1 MIPRTQVKTVMTRCI
16 HCTRCVRFANE
27 VAGAEE
33 LGTSGRGNDMQIGTY
48 VEKMLDSELSGN
60 IIDLCPVGALTS
72 KPYAFTTRPW
82 ELRHV
87 ESIDV
92 HDAVGANIRVDARG
106 TEVMRILPRLN
117 EAVNEEWLADKGRF
131 AYDGLKR
138 QRLTVPLVRNG
149 DSFVQA
155 TWAEAFG
162 RIKTALANVSGAQMT
177 AVAGQ
182 LADAESIIALK
193 DLFNRLGSDNLL
205 FDGERASPAH
215 GADFRY
221 VRSLLVGRPRI
232 PPCARPTAPPQPR
245 GQPSANI
252 TGAE

>member
-1 MIPRTQVKTVMTRCI
+1 MTRCI

-33 LGTSGRGNDMQIGTY
+33 LGTSGRGNAMQIGMY

-72 KPYAFTTRPW
+72 KPYAFAARPW

-92 HDAVGANIRVDARG
+92 HDAVGASIRVDARG

-117 EAVNEEWLADKGRF
+117 EDVNEEWLADKGRF

-138 QRLTVPLVRNG
+138 QRLTTPMIRCARAPPYAVREL
-149 DSFVQA
+149 
-155 TWAEAFG
+155 THLT
-162 RIKTALANVSGAQMT
+162 RM
-177 AVAGQ
+177 
-182 LADAESIIALK
+182 
-193 DLFNRLGSDNLL
+193 
-205 FDGERASPAH
+205 
-215 GADFRY
+215 
-221 VRSLLVGRPRI
+221 LVGARMGGL
-232 PPCARPTAPPQPR
+232 RPTARATRSSLRR
-245 GQPSANI
+245 GRRRLRASARQWRVCP
-252 TGAE
+252 GRR